1 MAYHRVTSGVR
12 CEGADLGSAQRL
24 HRPAAYSPG
33 PGLGRGLLVA
43 TGGQAGSGGAGRSG
57 LRLGGVGLG
66 VELSVEGVA
75 QVERAGPRQEG
86 GMGVSR
92 GVALVGV

>member
-75 QVERAGPRQEG
+75 QVGEG
-86 GMGVSR
+86 GAKAGRGNGRVE